1 MDKELIPLEE
11 TGVSL
16 AVRGANIPKNLT
28 IEQAEDAIAILS
40 RLRGSTYWALADVIA
55 ASVGKWGE
63 RYAQLIEATQMSQ
76 GTLANMLSVWRRFPT
91 QEDRIWDLSPS
102 HYAAVAVNYI
112 DDETRAAI
120 LQQAVDE
127 GLSRDRVRDIMR
139 GYGPNVVMP
148 AFSKEAFVTRLEMLI
163 NWADANDA
171 PDELMRVVREFFNDF
186 KKQPDWT
193 FSDNLEELNG
203 S

>member
-1 MDKELIPLEE
+1 MDKQLIPLEE

-16 AVRGANIPKNLT
+16 AVRGANIPKDLT
-28 IEQAEDAIAILS
+28 FEQAEDAIAIIT

-63 RYAQLIEATQMSQ
+63 QYAQLIEATQMSQ
-76 GTLANMLSVWRRFPT
+76 GTLANMLSVWRRFPE
-91 QEDRIWDLSPS
+91 QIDRMWDLSPS

-120 LQQAVDE
+120 LQQAFDE

-148 AFSKEAFVTRLEMLI
+148 VFSKEAFVTRLEMLI
-163 NWADANDA
+163 NWAEANDA
-171 PDELMRVVREFFNDF
+171 PNELMEVIREFFNDF
-186 KKQPDWT
+186 KKQPNWEFNDDIRPGT
-193 FSDNLEELNG
+193 
-203 S
+203 